1 MHLQWI
7 LVTKKLIDF
16 NGMILSSL
24 ESILD
29 NYVSVIDLVI
39 KLNAL
44 PFVLLNGLIGAYD
57 VYQVVIY
64 PVLMIWNRW
73 DIIKFILL
81 SNWNERGSDSI
92 LALRIVSTRLLI
104 VNCAFRSLLTWCYTL
119 THKYLGFLLSV

>member
-29 NYVSVIDLVI
+29 NYVSVIDLAI

-64 PVLMIWNRW
+64 PVLM
-73 DIIKFILL
+73 
-81 SNWNERGSDSI
+81 
-92 LALRIVSTRLLI
+92 
-104 VNCAFRSLLTWCYTL
+104 
-119 THKYLGFLLSV
+119 

>member
-64 PVLMIWNRW
+64 IVFIIWNRGA
-73 DIIKFILL
+73 IKKLILL

-92 LALRIVSTRLLI
+92 LTLRLESTRLLI
-104 VNCAFRSLLTWCYTL
+104 VSRAFWSLLNWCYTL
-119 THKYLGFLLSV
+119 THNYLGVLLCV